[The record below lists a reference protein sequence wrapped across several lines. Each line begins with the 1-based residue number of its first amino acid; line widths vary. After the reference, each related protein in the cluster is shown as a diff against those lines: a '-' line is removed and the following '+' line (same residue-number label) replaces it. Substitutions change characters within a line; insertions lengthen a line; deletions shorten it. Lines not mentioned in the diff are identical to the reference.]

1 MAKNV
6 LRIGIPYGTC
16 QCRNLGN
23 TPIMKRESRWELTL
37 SILLIASLMTIPTS
51 AFGALA
57 SLPNPVTTPGAINPL
72 VNQGNVSTTICRNG
86 YTETIR
92 PPVSYTNSLKKRQLN
107 SFPYVSYGTTGL
119 KFFEEDH
126 LIPLELGGSPTS
138 AQNLW
143 PELWSGPSG
152 ARDKDRLENRLHA
165 LVCSG
170 SLSLILAQE
179 AISTN
184 WEDAFQIFVVGISA
198 LPTSTSPTP
207 STPSVTPSPI
217 PRSSIPAPPSVPAP
231 PTPPATATA
240 AGISAPTPPP
250 GATGLCRDGTF
261 SFAAHHKGMCSGHDG
276 VAQFYS

>member
-1 MAKNV
+1 
-6 LRIGIPYGTC
+6 
-16 QCRNLGN
+16 
-23 TPIMKRESRWELTL
+23 MKLESRWELAL
-37 SILLIASLMTIPTS
+37 SLLLIASLVTIPTS
-51 AFGALA
+51 AFGAFA

-86 YTETIR
+86 YTATIR
-92 PPVSYTNSLKKRQLN
+92 PPVSYTNSLKRHQLN
-107 SFPYVSYGTTGL
+107 SFPYESYGTTDL

-152 ARDKDRLENRLHA
+152 ARDKDRLENKLHA

-184 WEDAFQIFVVGISA
+184 WEDAFQIYVVGISA
-198 LPTSTSPTP
+198 GPNSTSPTP
-207 STPSVTPSPI
+207 STPPLTPLPTSSSSTPFSPPSPVVTA
-217 PRSSIPAPPSVPAP
+217 PAR
-231 PTPPATATA
+231 
-240 AGISAPTPPP
+240 PP
-250 GATGLCRDGTF
+250 GATGFCKDGTY
-261 SFAAHHKGMCSGHDG
+261 SYSTHHQGMCSGHDG